1 MRENELHPVP
11 GSRKSRRRLGR
22 GNSATG
28 GTYAGKGLK
37 GQKARSGRGISR
49 GFEGGQLKLIKR
61 LPHKRGFK
69 NLFRVE
75 HQPVNL
81 ERLSELPA
89 GSEVTPET
97 LRQSGVIKSV
107 RSPVAILG
115 DGELSGP
122 LTVRAHRFSESARKK
137 IEDAGGTIE
146 KLEAPVIHRPR

>member
-1 MRENELHPVP
+1 MRENDLHPAP
-11 GSRKSRRRLGR
+11 GSRRPRRRIGR
-22 GNSATG
+22 GNSAGG

-37 GQKARSGRGISR
+37 GQKSRSGRGISR

-81 ERLSELPA
+81 ARLGEFPA

-97 LRQSGVIKSV
+97 LRETGIIKSV
-107 RSPVAILG
+107 KAPVAILG

-146 KLEAPVIHRPR
+146 RLEAPVIHRPR

>member
-1 MRENELHPVP
+1 MRESDLHPAP
-11 GSRKSRRRLGR
+11 GSRRPRQRIGR
-22 GNSATG
+22 GNSAG
-28 GTYAGKGLK
+28 KGTYAGKGLK

-69 NLFRVE
+69 NPFRVE

-81 ERLSELPA
+81 ARLSDIPA

-97 LRQSGVIKSV
+97 LRQTGVIKSI

-115 DGELSGP
+115 DGELSAA

-137 IEDAGGTIE
+137 IEAAGGTIE
-146 KLEAPVIHRPR
+146 HLEAPVIHRPR

>member
-1 MRENELHPVP
+1 MRENDLHPAP
-11 GSRKSRRRLGR
+11 GSRRTRRRIGR
-22 GNSATG
+22 GNSGTG

-37 GQKARSGRGISR
+37 GQKARAGAGISR

-81 ERLSELPA
+81 ARLGKLPA

-97 LRQSGVIKSV
+97 LRQSGVIKSI
-107 RSPVAILG
+107 RMPVAILG
-115 DGELSGP
+115 DGEISGA
-122 LTVRAHRFSESARKK
+122 LTVRAHRFSESAKKK

-146 KLEAPVIHRPR
+146 RLEAPVIHRPR